1 MPLSVLLKKRVSSVN
16 VTVMGRESGLHLE
29 NTNVSLVSWAS
40 YDFDDNAV
48 FTWPLLLTA
57 AVQL

>member
-1 MPLSVLLKKRVSSVN
+1 
-16 VTVMGRESGLHLE
+16 MGRESVLRFQ
-29 NTNVSLVSWAS
+29 NANVSLMSWES

-48 FTWPLLLTA
+48 FTWLQLLTA